1 MSNFML
7 FCAIVSCNLYSV
19 MLHFPKV
26 HAILRHLICA
36 SPTKF
41 SVISALSI
49 ICREN
54 VNFILVKVAADCARE
69 MTVLLK

>member
-1 MSNFML
+1 MSNFVL
-7 FCAIVSCNLYSV
+7 FYAIVSCNIYCV

-26 HAILRHLICA
+26 HAILCHLIFV

-49 ICREN
+49 TCREN
-54 VNFILVKVAADCARE
+54 VNFVLVKVAADYTRE
-69 MTVLLK
+69 VTVLLK